1 MGGPIVRDQLFAF
14 AALQGRWKDQAL
26 PSLATADPATLER
39 LGVSSDSAARFLA
52 LVGAT
57 GVPVSVPEARRERGT
72 NTTAALLRIDWN
84 LAEAHTL
91 MLRLDGRR
99 NSDDPTRVR
108 SLALPSTGGRRSAR
122 GGGMMASLTSPFRGR
137 HIKQRRGYVS
147 SQRSETRG
155 VLALPE
161 RAGRTTADVSV

>member
-57 GVPVSVPEARRERGT
+57 GVPVSVPDARRDRGS

-91 MLRLDGRR
+91 MVRLDGRK

-108 SLALPSTGGRRSAR
+108 SLALPSTGGRRSERA
-122 GGGMMASLTSPFRGR
+122 GGGMASFKTHFGGER
-137 HIKQRRGYVS
+137 IKEAPGHLSAQHTYA
-147 SQRSETRG
+147 RG
-155 VLALPE
+155 VLPPP
-161 RAGRTTADVSV
+161 GG